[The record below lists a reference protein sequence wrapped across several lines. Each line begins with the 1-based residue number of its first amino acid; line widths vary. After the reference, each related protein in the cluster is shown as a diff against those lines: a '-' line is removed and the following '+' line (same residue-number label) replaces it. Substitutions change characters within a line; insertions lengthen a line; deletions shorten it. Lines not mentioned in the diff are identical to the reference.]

1 MHDARLLEAARAEVE
16 QIHSSVSAEYRDG
29 GRGEESGCTGFECAQ
44 SAFPRLLQKM
54 AIKMWMCMS
63 STYSCSARKYLAYS
77 YLLYYANTH
86 KHTRV
91 DTTQLR

>member
-1 MHDARLLEAARAEVE
+1 MRDGRLREAAKAEVE
-16 QIHSSVSAEYRDG
+16 QIHSSVSAEYRGG
-29 GRGEESGCTGFECAQ
+29 GRGEESGSSRLECAQ

-54 AIKMWMCMS
+54 ATEMWIW
-63 STYSCSARKYLAYS
+63 STYLCSAHKYVYLAYV
-77 YLLYYANTH
+77 LYYANTH